1 MNWKKALEIVINF
14 LVLSVSITMTFLGQD
29 PGSFMNDGTQV
40 ADLFIGEVAKVW
52 VFQRLEGETLSC
64 LSEGKINILVGDAAA
79 RVEREGT
86 VRGQQVIRSSLASGL
101 SQSLGG
107 KIYEVAELQL
117 AGVGEA
123 GGEAGELPGGEGG
136 ELGQA
141 EGEKGGQEVSRHAQ
155 ITASQDCSG
164 HSPLSAM
171 SECQTNISFSL
182 PACCL
187 HIRN

>member
-1 MNWKKALEIVINF
+1 MV
-14 LVLSVSITMTFLGQD
+14 
-29 PGSFMNDGTQV
+29 
-40 ADLFIGEVAKVW
+40 
-52 VFQRLEGETLSC
+52 R
-64 LSEGKINILVGDAAA
+64 DAAA

-86 VRGQQVIRSSLASGL
+86 ARGQQVVRSSLASGL

-136 ELGQA
+136 ELGQT
-141 EGEKGGQEVSRHAQ
+141 EGEEGGQQVSRHAL
-155 ITASQDCSG
+155 ITASLDCSG

-187 HIRN
+187 HIKELKLCCSLATENHCGVSILQLPRQLFQADNKL

>member
-1 MNWKKALEIVINF
+1 MV
-14 LVLSVSITMTFLGQD
+14 
-29 PGSFMNDGTQV
+29 
-40 ADLFIGEVAKVW
+40 
-52 VFQRLEGETLSC
+52 R
-64 LSEGKINILVGDAAA
+64 DAAA
-79 RVEREGT
+79 RVERKST
-86 VRGQQVIRSSLASGL
+86 VRGKQVVRSSRASGL

-136 ELGQA
+136 ELGQS
-141 EGEKGGQEVSRHAQ
+141 EGEEGGQQISRHAQ
-155 ITASQDCSG
+155 ITASLVCTG
-164 HSPLSAM
+164 HSPRSAM